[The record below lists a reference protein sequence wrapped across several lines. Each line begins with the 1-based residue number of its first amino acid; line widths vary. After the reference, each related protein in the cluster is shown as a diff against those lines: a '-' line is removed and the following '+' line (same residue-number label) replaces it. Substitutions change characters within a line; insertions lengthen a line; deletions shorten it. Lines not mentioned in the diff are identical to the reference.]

1 MFRFIIILVFFLL
14 LVLKMVKQP
23 LQESSGLV
31 LKNIFSFFKKLSAKI
46 DKKDL
51 LGILIVWLHPFIRM
65 IYQSIYN
72 TFPIGISLVPPSTK
86 ILAMYPSSDASNPI
100 VALSVS
106 ISASRS
112 PSDTLSPTFF
122 CHLLI
127 VPVSIVGD
135 RAGSTTL
142 TWLGK
147 STRV

>member
-1 MFRFIIILVFFLL
+1 
-14 LVLKMVKQP
+14 
-23 LQESSGLV
+23 
-31 LKNIFSFFKKLSAKI
+31 
-46 DKKDL
+46 
-51 LGILIVWLHPFIRM
+51 M
-65 IYQSIYN
+65 IYQFIYN
-72 TFPIGISLVPPSTK
+72 TFPIGISLVPSSTK

-147 STRV
+147 STRVKHVSTSRNQIYTFKLKNKYSVFFVQVFFVYLPDNTIQYLLSIQYICMYMKQMHRHAYH